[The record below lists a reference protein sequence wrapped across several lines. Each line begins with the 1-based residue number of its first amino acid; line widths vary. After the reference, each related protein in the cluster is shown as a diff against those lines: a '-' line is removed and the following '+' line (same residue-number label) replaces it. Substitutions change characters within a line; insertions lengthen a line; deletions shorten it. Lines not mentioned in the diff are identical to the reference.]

1 MHTVHFINTE
11 DTCQVDDEFI
21 DLLPERL
28 HELLECDGR
37 RKIDINEPILYVNC
51 FDDSDNPAMINI
63 SNISYIE

>member
-21 DLLPERL
+21 NSLPES
-28 HELLECDGR
+28 LEALFKDDGR
-37 RKIDINEPILYVNC
+37 RKIDTNQPILYVNC

-63 SNISYIE
+63 SNISYID